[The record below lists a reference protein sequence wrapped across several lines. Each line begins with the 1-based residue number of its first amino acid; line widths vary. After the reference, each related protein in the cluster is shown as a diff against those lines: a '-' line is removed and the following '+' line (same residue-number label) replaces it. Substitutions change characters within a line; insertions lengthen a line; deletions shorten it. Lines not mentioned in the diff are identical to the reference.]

1 MSTSGRS
8 SSDAGRT
15 PIRVLRTLVAACAA
29 LALAPAAAQAAI
41 HYESLSA
48 GTYHNCAIETD
59 ATMAC
64 WGYNNDGQA
73 TAPAGTFLS
82 VSAGHEHTCAVRTDS
97 TITCWGSNAD
107 GMSSPP
113 SGLFRSV
120 SAGDTHTCALRADY
134 SIVCWGANNFGQIN
148 TPSGAFSSVSA
159 GSRHTCA
166 VRFDES
172 IACWGWNVQG
182 QSSPP
187 SGAFRS
193 VDTAV
198 LHTCALRS
206 DGNIA
211 CWGGNADGQ
220 TDAPAGA
227 FVSVSAGGYPTCAVR
242 AADAS
247 IACWGGNSYGETD
260 APAGAFASVAAG
272 TTHACALRTDGTAIC
287 WGNGFWG
294 QTDVPDDTAPLVAPH
309 VSGTL
314 GDNDW
319 YTSAVDLSWSVSDD
333 ESEIGSQEGCDPVHI
348 DADQPATSYTCTATS
363 RGGTE
368 SQTVSIARDATAPV
382 VSVTGVSDGASYPA
396 GAVPAAGCD
405 TQDAMSGVA
414 EQATLSTTGGPI
426 GQITVTCAGAKD
438 HAGNTASQSVQYT
451 VLDET
456 DPTAAIDSPL
466 DGQSVARNQVV
477 SAQYTCA
484 DEPGG
489 SGLASCTGTVPV
501 GAAIDTATL
510 GPHTFTVTATDGA
523 GNTTTVTSDYTVV
536 DATAPTIDAVS
547 PGPDG
552 VYEAGATIVADY
564 SCSDEAGG
572 SGLATCEGSVPDGQP
587 IDTSV
592 GTHLFTISAS
602 DNAGNLASQTIN
614 YAAADRVAPRISISS
629 PMGSYG
635 LLRVLLS
642 PPRAQF
648 SCADDVGASGLATCT
663 ATVDG
668 RPVANGAT
676 VPTGFGGH
684 TLTVTA
690 TDNAGNTRSQT
701 TTYTIGLL

>member
-1 MSTSGRS
+1 MGTADHS
-8 SSDAGRT
+8 SRTAGS
-15 PIRVLRTLVAACAA
+15 VALRALLLVCAA
-29 LALAPAAAQAAI
+29 MAFAPPASARAAI
-41 HYESLSA
+41 HYESLSV
-48 GTYHNCAIETD
+48 GSYHNCAVKTD
-59 ATMAC
+59 DTVAC
-64 WGYNNDGQA
+64 WGYNVDGQA
-73 TAPAGTFLS
+73 AAPSGTFKS
-82 VSAGHEHTCAVRTDS
+82 VSAGYSHTCALKSGD
-97 TITCWGSNAD
+97 TITCWGSNSHGQTNA
-107 GMSSPP
+107 P
-113 SGLFRSV
+113 SGAFLSV
-120 SAGDTHTCALRADY
+120 SAGDKHTCALRPDSSVA
-134 SIVCWGANNFGQIN
+134 CWGSNEFGQIN
-148 TPSGAFSSVSA
+148 APSGAFTSVSA
-159 GSRHTCA
+159 GGPHTCALRLDGSIACWGFNRNGQANPPSGAFYSVDTAVIHTCA
-166 VRFDES
+166 VR
-172 IACWGWNVQG
+172 
-182 QSSPP
+182 
-187 SGAFRS
+187 
-193 VDTAV
+193 VDD
-198 LHTCALRS
+198 S
-206 DGNIA
+206 IA

-220 TDAPAGA
+220 TNAPAGA
-227 FVSVSAGGYPTCAVR
+227 FVTVSAGGYPTCALR
-242 AADAS
+242 PDGG
-247 IACWGGNSYGETD
+247 IACWGRNDYGQID
-260 APAGAFASVAAG
+260 APAGAFQSVGAG
-272 TTHACALRTDGTAIC
+272 TVHGCALRADGTISC
-287 WGNGFWG
+287 WGQNFWG
-294 QTDVPDDTAPLVAPH
+294 QTDVPDDTAPVVAPH
-309 VSGTL
+309 ISGTL

-319 YTSAVDLSWSVSDD
+319 YTSAVDLDWEISDD
-333 ESEIGSQEGCDPVHI
+333 ESEIGSQQGCDPLHI

-368 SQTVSIARDATAPV
+368 SQTVSIPRDATAPA

-414 EQATLSTTGGPI
+414 EQATATSAGGPI

-438 HAGNTASQSVQYT
+438 NAGNTGSQSVRYT

-489 SGLASCTGTVPV
+489 SGIASCTGTVPV

-510 GPHTFTVTATDGA
+510 GHRTFSVTATDGA
-523 GNTTTVTSDYTVV
+523 GNTTTVTAEYIVV

-572 SGLATCEGSVPDGQP
+572 SGLATCAGSVPDGQP
-587 IDTSV
+587 IDTSL
-592 GTHLFTISAS
+592 GTHLFTINAS

-635 LLRVLLS
+635 LLHLLLS

-648 SCADDVGASGLATCT
+648 SCADDVGASGLATC
-663 ATVDG
+663 AASVDG
-668 RPVANGAT
+668 RPVANGAA
-676 VPTGFGGH
+676 VPTGFGSH

-690 TDNAGNTRSQT
+690 GDNAGNTRTQT